1 MRNYPL
7 CTQVTEYTLI
17 VIYSLLILTGLF
29 ANIVVSFVVARR
41 PQMHT
46 ARNLFIVN
54 LTLSDMTLCVVCMPF
69 TLLKIL
75 RRQWSMGE
83 VLCKLVPVL
92 QGKVQQ
98 LRLQVTYILFHF
110 FLSFIRNVRCQDSFY
125 FSLPRL
131 HKLSFNAMN

>member
-92 QGKVQQ
+92 QGKVLQ
-98 LRLQVTYILFHF
+98 LRLQVIHMPKNFME
-110 FLSFIRNVRCQDSFY
+110 IAD
-125 FSLPRL
+125 
-131 HKLSFNAMN
+131 K